1 MGVLATSVPAVEVR
15 GALSMPRRYL
25 RVCTLFDPKM
35 NLALRA
41 PHFPKVG
48 SLYSNG
54 KKLQPKL
61 RPGNSFLYSSKSTTR
76 HGTILLKV
84 MKGRNS
90 PANLEHDGFGT
101 RATVVAAIAGGFPTA
116 NADTEKPAEF
126 QPLSVCPRYWLTS
139 GI

>member
-1 MGVLATSVPAVEVR
+1 
-15 GALSMPRRYL
+15 MPRRYL

-48 SLYSNG
+48 SIYSNG
-54 KKLQPKL
+54 KKLQPKP
-61 RPGNSFLYSSKSTTR
+61 RPGNSFLYSSESATR

-84 MKGRNS
+84 MKGRDS
-90 PANLEHDGFGT
+90 PTNLEHDVFGT
-101 RATVVAAIAGGFPTA
+101 RPTVVAAIAGGFPTA

-126 QPLSVCPRYWLTS
+126 
-139 GI
+139 